1 MIINN
6 EIISLNNSAIN
17 RANITHQDEIETE
30 HICRNNVL
38 MKQLTILLK
47 EVTILNLSWR
57 NKHKPR

>member
-30 HICRNNVL
+30 HIWRNNVL
-38 MKQLTILLK
+38 MKQQTILLK

>member
-6 EIISLNNSAIN
+6 EVISLNNSAIN

-47 EVTILNLSWR
+47 EVTILNLS
-57 NKHKPR
+57 